1 MLLDINAVFQKVI
14 VCYLSMMY
22 FFDYKR
28 NILAIICKGF
38 TIGDRNERSYFFS
51 FCYDLTL
58 QNTILP
64 RFGGGC
70 FCLGRRVN
78 KDLYSQADLRKSLS
92 VRLERWECGLYNILI
107 RNSNNLCLLFSY
119 FRILTLFW
127 FTIWMSHTQMI
138 TNWSLLVQFNYGG
151 IKKNGP
157 KKN

>member
-1 MLLDINAVFQKVI
+1 
-14 VCYLSMMY
+14 MMY

-92 VRLERWECGLYNILI
+92 VRLER
-107 RNSNNLCLLFSY
+107 
-119 FRILTLFW
+119 
-127 FTIWMSHTQMI
+127 
-138 TNWSLLVQFNYGG
+138 
-151 IKKNGP
+151 
-157 KKN
+157 